1 MSSRLLGPTWLL
13 FQLSACLG
21 LFVLT
26 AVKASPHTFI
36 VARVF
41 KVSTAA
47 DIGSA
52 FVLGPA
58 ENGVCVLLTA
68 LHVIR
73 ENATNE
79 PLLFQSP
86 FGTRLSLNTNAFL
99 RDVTLDLAFVPLASC
114 KDSLA
119 LPLARATSIVV
130 SRKVEVI
137 GYPVDLDLINGGKVV
152 PHSARGRITQEN
164 AKSGYDLY
172 YDAPT
177 KPGYSGGPVIS
188 DSGNEILAIHGL
200 SDTAGDIQVPSDRER
215 LRVGGGGV
223 SSALIYSFLK
233 SHGYVL
239 PRSQKAPCLVGV
251 C

>member
-1 MSSRLLGPTWLL
+1 MSSRLLGQACLL
-13 FQLSACLG
+13 FPLVASWG
-21 LFVLT
+21 LFGFK
-26 AVKASPHTFI
+26 AVKASPHAFI
-36 VARVF
+36 AARVF
-41 KVSTAA
+41 KVSTASG
-47 DIGSA
+47 IGSA

-58 ENGVCVLLTA
+58 ENGGCILLTA

-86 FGTRLSLNTNAFL
+86 FGTNLSLNTNAFL

-119 LPLARATSIVV
+119 LPLARASSILV
-130 SRKVEVI
+130 SRKVEVL
-137 GYPVDLDLINGGKVV
+137 GYPVDLEFMNGAKAV
-152 PHSARGRITQEN
+152 PHSVRGRITQEN
-164 AKSGYDLY
+164 AKTGYDLY
-172 YDAPT
+172 YDAAT

-188 DSGNEILAIHGL
+188 GSGDEVIALHGL
-200 SDTAGDIQVPSDRER
+200 SDTAGEVQVPSDRER

-223 SSALIYSFLK
+223 SSALIFNFLK